1 MNADSVVFDI
11 ELKTNKVYGRGRG
24 MRSAQWL
31 DMNASAFGYRRYG
44 RGIKYFG
51 TAERLKDITAA
62 ARAAGLGVRVKRAL
76 REWLN
81 ASIADI
87 KRDRDAAITRCAT
100 APSGPEWRP
109 YPFQLEDIMKMV
121 SARVILNANPIG
133 SGKSCEALL
142 AAPDNAAILL
152 LSPKSMKGTWEMQ
165 VRRWRTDLT
174 PVVIKTKAEWRLP
187 RPGEVVISGYEI
199 IPTCGLEKKIAIGNP
214 LDTML
219 RDSKMD
225 SRFCLIADEYHVC
238 RKYSA
243 MKTKRVRTIINKI
256 LKARGW
262 AFGLT
267 GSPLMKHPP
276 DLWCLLM
283 NLGLTGEVFG
293 NYESFVR
300 QMGGYMSD
308 GGMKWNGKVDPNFRK
323 RLAGVMVLRDKGEVW
338 AEMPDTM
345 HQVHEVDL
353 SDGSLKKWL
362 TIYGQI
368 LGPDEAAWTLKRIK
382 DATPRDAPSY
392 AEIRKM
398 LADAKLPAVLE
409 FVESFE
415 EQEEPVVV
423 ASAHRHPVEQIGARK
438 GWACIH
444 GGVSEKKRTQIV
456 NDFQAGKLRGV
467 AVVIAA
473 GSVGIDLFRANHMI
487 FVDQDWTEE
496 LNKQMR
502 GRTHRRGQT
511 KTCYYHHFT
520 VNHPVERRVDQILR
534 GKEAMFDNVIERA
547 KDEATVLETR
557 LDRLTAIASRIT
569 KRKEMG
575 PWFREI
581 REAKRFAESLSAGDF
596 PDVTAA
602 INECREQ
609 KIEAH
614 LNGEFYDD
622 GWLDL
627 LIDAILTQK
636 LLTYHNPA
644 AVVGAELLT
653 RAARDALRQRL
664 FKR

>member
-1 MNADSVVFDI
+1 MSDKIIFDI
-11 ELKTNKVYGRGRG
+11 ELKTNKVYCRGRG
-24 MRSAQWL
+24 QKATHWLSVSAG
-31 DMNASAFGYRRYG
+31 AFGYRRYG
-44 RGIKYFG
+44 RGVSHFG
-51 TAERLKDITAA
+51 KAERIKDLSKA
-62 ARAAGLGVRVKRAL
+62 AREAGLKVVVKKAL
-76 REWLN
+76 REWLDH
-81 ASIADI
+81 SIKAI
-87 KRDRDAAITRCAT
+87 KADRDAAMTRCVSTPA
-100 APSGPEWRP
+100 GPEWRP
-109 YPFQLEDIMKMV
+109 YPFQVEDIVKMV

-174 PVVIKTKAEWRLP
+174 PVVIRTKAEWRLP

-199 IPTCGLEKKIAIGNP
+199 IPPCGLEKKIAVGSP

-219 RDSKMD
+219 RDAKID

-238 RKYSA
+238 RKYSS

-256 LKARGW
+256 AKANGW

-308 GGMKWNGKVDPNFRK
+308 GGMKWNGKVDPNFRE

-338 AEMPDTM
+338 AEMPGTI
-345 HQVHEVDL
+345 HQVHEIDL
-353 SDGSLKKWL
+353 SDGALKKWL
-362 TIYGQI
+362 TLYGQL
-368 LGPDEAAWTLKRIK
+368 LGPDEAEWTLKRIK
-382 DATPRDAPSY
+382 DATPMDAPSY

-398 LADAKLPAVLE
+398 LADTKLPAVLE

-423 ASAHRHPVEQIGARK
+423 ASAHRHPVEQLGARK

-444 GGVSEKKRTQIV
+444 GGVNEKKRTQII

-473 GSVGIDLFRANHMI
+473 GSVGIDLYRANHMVFI
-487 FVDQDWTEE
+487 DQDWTEE

-534 GKEAMFDNVIERA
+534 GKEALFDSVIERA
-547 KDEATVLETR
+547 KEEETVTETR
-557 LDRLTAIASRIT
+557 LDRLAAIVTKIT
-569 KRKEMG
+569 KR
-575 PWFREI
+575 RENDY
-581 REAKRFAESLSAGDF
+581 RELKAARQFVDGFAPRDF
-596 PDVTAA
+596 PEGHEA
-602 INECREQ
+602 ISVCREE

-614 LNGEFYDD
+614 LDGQLYDD
-622 GWLDL
+622 DWLDML
-627 LIDAILTQK
+627 LDSFLVQR
-636 LLTYHNPA
+636 LLTYPDTVSLVRGGH
-644 AVVGAELLT
+644 LT
-653 RAARDALRQRL
+653 KAARDELRLRI